1 MTTSENNIPIPLVT
15 KKTTLEI
22 QTEEILESVAELIA
36 AEELDSCHL
45 IDEE

>member
-15 KKTTLEI
+15 KKTILEI
-22 QTEEILESVAELIA
+22 QTEEILNSVTKLIA
-36 AEELDSCHL
+36 VEELDSCHL